1 MECRA
6 KHLHVLLD
14 VTGIGLGLVPTLML
28 ASEAGLSRILH
39 NAGRSRMDTW

>member
-1 MECRA
+1 MESRA